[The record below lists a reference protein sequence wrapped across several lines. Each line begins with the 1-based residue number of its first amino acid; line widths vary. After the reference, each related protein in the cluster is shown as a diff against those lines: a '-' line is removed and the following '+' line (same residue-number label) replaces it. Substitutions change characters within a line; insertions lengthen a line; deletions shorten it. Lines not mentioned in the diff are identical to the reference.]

1 MKLLRLYVCVCRI
14 YIIIASYIFLLRCFF
29 YLPFFFFRRE
39 FNWAAV
45 KRIGGCV
52 VAVVLVVGEEI
63 KVV

>member
-14 YIIIASYIFLLRCFF
+14 YIIIASYIFFCFAAF
-29 YLPFFFFRRE
+29 FISLFFFRSE

-52 VAVVLVVGEEI
+52 VVVVVVVGEEI

>member
-14 YIIIASYIFLLRCFF
+14 YIIIASYIFFASLLF
-29 YLPFFFFRRE
+29 LSPLFFFRRE

-45 KRIGGCV
+45 KRIGGGV
-52 VAVVLVVGEEI
+52 VVVVVVVREEI

>member
-14 YIIIASYIFLLRCFF
+14 YIIIASYIFFASLLF
-29 YLPFFFFRRE
+29 LSPLFFFRRE

-45 KRIGGCV
+45 KRIGGGV
-52 VAVVLVVGEEI
+52 VVVVLVVGEEI

>member
-14 YIIIASYIFLLRCFF
+14 YIIIASYIFFASLLF
-29 YLPFFFFRRE
+29 LSLFFFFQSE

>member
-29 YLPFFFFRRE
+29 ISPFFFRRE

-45 KRIGGCV
+45 KRIGGGV
-52 VAVVLVVGEEI
+52 VVVVVVVGEEI

>member
-14 YIIIASYIFLLRCFF
+14 YIIIASYIFFASLLF
-29 YLPFFFFRRE
+29 LSPLFFFRRE

-45 KRIGGCV
+45 KRIGGGV
-52 VAVVLVVGEEI
+52 VVVVVVVGEEI